1 MKNRIARWLQPLKT
15 RLRSAAMS
23 SFLYFGLP
31 TLLILGWVLFPLVR
45 GSDTFYLRDLF
56 STHLPMKA
64 AQAEAMRLGS
74 LPLLNPYSGGGQPLA
89 GNPNAVAFYPDNLLY
104 LLGDGA
110 EATLWAL
117 NAHLWLHWL
126 LAIPAMFWLARAL
139 ALARRA
145 AWASAVSWAT
155 GGYFLSQLNF
165 YNLIAGVA
173 VTPAFLAAWLGLRRT
188 GERRYL
194 AAVGVLWALL
204 LTSGDPLIAAM
215 ALAIALTASL
225 FGLGAPPSSAPPP
238 ARRTP
243 LLAGALRHKGALFAA
258 LTLGTLLAAPQW
270 VEFLRILPG
279 SFRALYG
286 YSTASSLVASLDPR
300 QLLDLLLPLPFGL
313 PDQLGVHAFWGRRI
327 YSDGLPFYWSLY
339 PGLAVLALLVAGVG
353 RGSSQD
359 HNGASGMQCR
369 LWLFVLLVGGLFVS
383 LGAHNPGSRWIFS
396 LPFLR
401 YPIKFWLPSAMA
413 MALLVGLGFEAAIVR
428 REVAAR
434 RRFAWTLAATAG
446 FLALIAALTLFWP
459 GWVESQLAE
468 WMERGAVAAAA
479 ERARWARL
487 ALASLAV
494 AVALATAFRWTR
506 SSSSKKSSLAAAA
519 LLVIQ
524 TLAQLL
530 FLRSL
535 IPTDAALPYQ
545 LDPPLLAQTTPE
557 MRLAHGASGRLFGSS
572 TLYQGRFPEPGSQWL
587 TRRAFHELY
596 PLGGPLW
603 HRAFALNLS
612 PEGLSSFHATVA
624 RQAVMAS
631 TDAQRLRLLA
641 AWGVDR
647 LLMDRRL
654 AAGSEGLASVVVS
667 HPSFGHEV
675 TLYALATPAP
685 AVRLAERV
693 FEVEGPEGALR
704 RLTDP
709 SFDPRREVVV
719 ERQGENQA
727 KASGPGLHLS
737 PAGRAKTRI
746 RVVEDGPERFAAEV
760 ASTAGGVLATRRA
773 FLNLYRA
780 SVDGEPA
787 RPLLINMHQ
796 LGVELP
802 AGDHRVRLWID
813 RRPFHAAC
821 WLSLLGLVGLVGAT
835 WPRRRTLTEAP
846 RG

>member
-1 MKNRIARWLQPLKT
+1 MARWQLPLKT
-15 RLRSAAMS
+15 WLTPAAVR

-31 TLLILGWVLFPLVR
+31 TLLVLGWLLVPLVR

-64 AQAEAMRLGS
+64 AQAEAMRHGS

-313 PDQLGVHAFWGRRI
+313 PDHLGVHAFWGQRI
-327 YSDGLPFYWSLY
+327 YSGVLPFYWSLY
-339 PGLAVLALLVAGVG
+339 PGLAVLALLVAGV
-353 RGSSQD
+353 RRDPSQQD
-359 HNGASGMQCR
+359 RNNRSGVWLR
-369 LWLFVLLVGGLFVS
+369 TWLFFLLLGGVFIS
-383 LGAHNPGSRWIFS
+383 LGAHNPGSWWLFS

-401 YPIKFWLPSAMA
+401 YPIKFWLPSAIA
-413 MALLVGLGFEAAIVR
+413 MVLLAGLGFEAAIVNC
-428 REVAAR
+428 EAAAR
-434 RRFAWTLAATAG
+434 RRFGWTLAAAAVL
-446 FLALIAALTLFWP
+446 LALLAALTLFWP
-459 GWVESQLAE
+459 GWVESLLAE
-468 WMERGAVAAAA
+468 WMGRGAAAAAA

-494 AVALATAFRWTR
+494 AAALAVAFRWTR
-506 SSSSKKSSLAAAA
+506 SSSASRSSLAAAA
-519 LLVIQ
+519 LLIIQ
-524 TLAQLL
+524 TLAQLF
-530 FLRSL
+530 FLRSS
-535 IPTDAALPYQ
+535 IPTDAALPYR
-545 LDPPLLAQTTPE
+545 LEPPLLAQTTPE

-631 TDAQRLRLLA
+631 SDEARLRLLA

-647 LLMDRRL
+647 LVMDRRL
-654 AAGSEGLASVVVS
+654 AAGTERLASVVAS
-667 HPSFGHEV
+667 QPSFGHEL
-675 TLYALATPAP
+675 TLYALTNPAP
-685 AVRLAERV
+685 ATRPRRFGPTLRLVDPLPGPLPGTRQPVAHPPRLPRALPARRPLV
-693 FEVEGPEGALR
+693 APRLCPQPLPRGVEFVPCDGGPPGGDGLFRRGPLAPPR
-704 RLTDP
+704 RLGCGP
-709 SFDPRREVVV
+709 S
-719 ERQGENQA
+719 G
-727 KASGPGLHLS
+727 
-737 PAGRAKTRI
+737 
-746 RVVEDGPERFAAEV
+746 DGPALGGGNRKAGQRRRFAAE
-760 ASTAGGVLATRRA
+760 
-773 FLNLYRA
+773 F
-780 SVDGEPA
+780 
-787 RPLLINMHQ
+787 RP
-796 LGVELP
+796 
-802 AGDHRVRLWID
+802 
-813 RRPFHAAC
+813 
-821 WLSLLGLVGLVGAT
+821 
-835 WPRRRTLTEAP
+835 
-846 RG
+846 